1 MRALI
6 LAGALLSA
14 SVDLRADAADGLPTF
29 MTGDWCAVVGDS
41 RFEERWTGAE
51 GARMYALARSFNGK
65 RLTSFEFLRIEPAQT
80 GYAYVAQPGGGAPTA
95 FKLTEQSDQRAVFT
109 NPAHDFPQRIEY
121 FRDAAGLHALVS
133 GPPSPGESPQRL
145 DFQPGRCD
153 FAAVTAPAKPGKTM
167 AEVLE
172 ASTASDW
179 RRPDPARTLYLEL
192 ASGRVVIELAPAFAP
207 KHVANILALA
217 RSGYYDGLAILR
229 VQDNFV
235 VQWGDADAE
244 DENQR
249 KPLTAGTRTLAAEF
263 TRPASAD
270 LAFTE
275 LPDGDGY
282 APQTGFSDGFPA
294 ARDPAAGRAWMT
306 HCYGTLGVG
315 RDDDANSGGGSELYV
330 VIGHAPRQLDRNI
343 TVAGRVLKGME
354 LLSALPRGSGPL
366 GFYEQAEQRV
376 PIQRVRV
383 AADVADA
390 ERTAIE
396 VLRTDTATFTALV
409 ESRRNR
415 RDSWYK
421 QPAGHIDVCSVP
433 LPVRAVM

>member
-1 MRALI
+1 MKARM
-6 LAGALLSA
+6 LASALLA
-14 SVDLRADAADGLPTF
+14 SSSLAVDAADELPTF
-29 MTGDWCAVVGDS
+29 MSGDWCASVGDS

-51 GARMYALARSFNGK
+51 GGRMYALARSFKGE
-65 RLTSFEFLRIEPAQT
+65 RLTGFEFLRIEPQET
-80 GYAYVAQPGGGAPTA
+80 GHALIAQPGGRPPTA
-95 FKLTEQSDQRAVFT
+95 FKLIEQSPGRAVFS
-109 NPAHDFPQRIEY
+109 NPTHDFPQRIEY
-121 FRDAAGLHALVS
+121 LRDAGGLQALVS
-133 GPPSPGESPQRL
+133 GPPTPGEAPQRF
-145 DFQPGRCD
+145 DFRPGRCD
-153 FAAVTAPAKPGKTM
+153 FGAASATPTPGKTM

-172 ASTASDW
+172 SSSGADW
-179 RRPDPARTLYLEL
+179 RRPDPQRTLYLDL

-207 KHVANILALA
+207 KHVANIIALA
-217 RSGYYDGLAILR
+217 RSGYYDGLPILR

-244 DENQR
+244 DEDKR
-249 KPLTAGTRTLAAEF
+249 KPLTAGARTLAAEF

-270 LAFTE
+270 LEFTG

-282 APQTGFSDGFPA
+282 APETGFSEGFPA
-294 ARDPAAGRAWMT
+294 ARDPASGRAWMT

-315 RDDDANSGGGSELYV
+315 RDNDANSGGGTELYV

-383 AADVADA
+383 AADVPEA
-390 ERTAIE
+390 ERTPIE
-396 VLRTDTATFTALV
+396 VLRTDTATFTALI

-415 RDSWYK
+415 SDSWYK

-433 LPVRAVM
+433 LPVRERS